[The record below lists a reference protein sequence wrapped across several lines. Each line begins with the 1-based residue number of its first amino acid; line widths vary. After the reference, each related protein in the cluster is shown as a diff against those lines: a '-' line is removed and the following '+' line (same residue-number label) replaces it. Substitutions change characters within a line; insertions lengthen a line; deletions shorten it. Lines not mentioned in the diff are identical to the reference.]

1 MSRHYVAVDG
11 RQVHYRRAGA
21 GPPVVLLHQTP
32 QSSVTM
38 LPLLQR
44 LAGQATVVA
53 LDTPGFGLS
62 DPLPGE
68 SWSIDDLAE
77 FLGATL
83 DALGIERAAF
93 AGQHTGATIAAE
105 FALRYPK
112 RAACLA
118 LDGYTA
124 FTAAEREAILP
135 HQTLRYA
142 PRWDG
147 GHLTWAWARFR
158 DGWMFFPWA
167 VRSRKTRRD
176 LDMPDPQLIQTWQLM
191 ELLRSGE
198 SYRAVY
204 PGVFAWEGVAATSRL
219 TVPTLVICSADDQLF
234 PHLDRLD
241 RRAPPVV
248 VERRASGDRGG
259 VLDRMAQF
267 ICSQFLPGKTPP
279 VLPAAGSRCY
289 ADLPDGR
296 QLHVRRIGEACPLPF
311 VYLHGAGASGAAEIA
326 SLAGAPSVVFD
337 LPGHGDSDQPAVG
350 YAPEAL
356 AADIVAALDDLGI
369 AQCRLGGRGLGAAVA
384 VEIACR
390 APSRVHGLLLDEVG
404 RFDADEHRDLVAHFA
419 PPVQPVW
426 DGTHLNSLW
435 HQIRDAEFFFPWY
448 RRVRACVRPI
458 EPNVAAERID
468 RLLFDALRCADRPAA
483 YRAWFEW
490 PAAERMAALSVPVT
504 LRAWPG
510 DIWARDLPAL
520 AASMPGRASLAIG
533 EDHRATLAAFLG
545 A

>member
-1 MSRHYVAVDG
+1 MAVGG

-38 LPLLQR
+38 APLLNR
-44 LAGQATVVA
+44 LAGRATVIA

-62 DPLPGE
+62 DRLPGE
-68 SWSIDDLAE
+68 SWSIGDLAE
-77 FLGATL
+77 FLAATL
-83 DALGIERAAF
+83 DALGIECAAF
-93 AGQHTGATIAAE
+93 GGQHTGATIAAE

-112 RAACLA
+112 RATCLA

-124 FTAAEREAILP
+124 FTAEECKTILP
-135 HQTLRYA
+135 HQTLPYA

-167 VRSRKTRRD
+167 VRSRAARRD
-176 LDMPDPQLIQTWQLM
+176 LDMPDPQLIQNWQLM

-204 PGVFAWEGVAATSRL
+204 PGVFAWDGVAVAARL
-219 TVPTLVICSADDQLF
+219 RVPTLVICSGDDQLF
-234 PHLDRLD
+234 PHLDRLHN
-241 RRAPPVV
+241 RAPSVA
-248 VERRASGDRGG
+248 VERGAVGDRDG
-259 VLDRMAQF
+259 VLDRQAQF
-267 ICSQFLPGKTPP
+267 ITSHLPSG
-279 VLPAAGSRCY
+279 AAPRAPRVAGVRCY

-296 QLHVRRIGEACPLPF
+296 QLHLRRLGAACAMPL
-311 VYLHGAGASGAAEIA
+311 VYLHGAGASGAVEIA
-326 SLAGAPSVVFD
+326 SLGQTSAVVID
-337 LPGHGDSDQPAVG
+337 LPGHGDSDAPTAG

-384 VEIACR
+384 VEVAHR
-390 APSRVHGLLLDEVG
+390 SPTRVHGLLLDEVA
-404 RFDADEHRDLVAHFA
+404 RFDVDERRDLVAHFA

-435 HQIRDAEFFFPWY
+435 HQLRDAEFFFPWY
-448 RRVRACVRPI
+448 RRLRVAARPI
-458 EPNVAAERID
+458 EPDVVAERID

-483 YRAWFEW
+483 HRAWFEW
-490 PAAERMAALSVPVT
+490 PIAERLAGLPVPIT
-504 LRAWPG
+504 FRARPG

-520 AASMPGRASLAIG
+520 AACLPGRASLAIG
-533 EDHRATLAAFLG
+533 DDHAAALAAFMRR
-545 A
+545 